1 MDLNALRMF
10 VGVVQAGSLS
20 AAAARLEIPLP
31 TLSRRVRELE
41 HQLAVQLLER
51 SVRGTRL
58 TEAGMRLYENAARGV
73 EILHEAEQAL
83 ASDQARL
90 KGRLRLSLPPGFEP
104 WWELLGVFQR
114 RYPDI
119 RVQVF
124 TSERR
129 IDLVEDGVDV
139 ALRVGAVAHEAMVA
153 RRLFAYRH
161 VLVGSPRLLER
172 EGGMETLDDLRRF
185 PAGMWYPG
193 GSGEGAWLLGGQAV
207 KPRIVLATNDY
218 AHLRARAL
226 DAELVTVLPPFMAA
240 AAVRA
245 GQLIELLPEHPLPE
259 QEIHLLY
266 PSHRHPSTI
275 VRCYLDFCQ
284 QHLDLLHDACRLD
297 GPAPGAG

>member
-1 MDLNALRMF
+1 
-10 VGVVQAGSLS
+10 
-20 AAAARLEIPLP
+20 
-31 TLSRRVRELE
+31 
-41 HQLAVQLLER
+41 
-51 SVRGTRL
+51 
-58 TEAGMRLYENAARGV
+58 
-73 EILHEAEQAL
+73 
-83 ASDQARL
+83 
-90 KGRLRLSLPPGFEP
+90 
-104 WWELLGVFQR
+104 
-114 RYPDI
+114 
-119 RVQVF
+119 
-124 TSERR
+124 
-129 IDLVEDGVDV
+129 
-139 ALRVGAVAHEAMVA
+139 

-193 GSGEGAWLLGGQAV
+193 NSGEGAWLLGGQAV

-226 DAELVTVLPPFMAA
+226 DAELVTELPPFMAA

-284 QHLDLLHDACRLD
+284 
-297 GPAPGAG
+297 